1 MFSTP
6 KLFSYANLI
15 LNFII
20 FHIFKIKWSNSFH
33 VLAPKIKNPGSA
45 LLEMTR
51 ANEFKQFDE
60 LSICKKLRSIL
71 VVRRPRTIK
80 WFAGN

>member
-1 MFSTP
+1 MVKFFSCFGTQN
-6 KLFSYANLI
+6 KKNL
-15 LNFII
+15 
-20 FHIFKIKWSNSFH
+20 
-33 VLAPKIKNPGSA
+33 GSS

-71 VVRRPRTIK
+71 AVRRPRTIE
-80 WFAGN
+80 WSVGN

>member
-1 MFSTP
+1 
-6 KLFSYANLI
+6 
-15 LNFII
+15 
-20 FHIFKIKWSNSFH
+20 
-33 VLAPKIKNPGSA
+33 LAPKIKNPGST

-71 VVRRPRTIK
+71 AVRRPRTIE
-80 WFAGN
+80 WSTGN

>member
-1 MFSTP
+1 
-6 KLFSYANLI
+6 
-15 LNFII
+15 
-20 FHIFKIKWSNSFH
+20 
-33 VLAPKIKNPGSA
+33 LAPKIKKNPGSA

-71 VVRRPRTIK
+71 AMRRPRTIE